1 MWGQLMRPEFILPK
15 VLPPAISWLKTQADL
30 VPLHGGR
37 VSDEMSQTLPCL
49 RVTVGFYLPANRWE
63 RKPVYQ
69 IDAWA
74 TTMSAADTLGT
85 TVANV
90 WPDFKGNVGVSSYVA
105 GAWLHTDGPLPLR
118 DPDTQLFRTMVQAAL
133 EIHAGGF

>member
-1 MWGQLMRPEFILPK
+1 MWGHLMRPEYILPK

-37 VSDEMSQTLPCL
+37 VDIEISQTLPCL
-49 RVTVGFYLPANRWE
+49 RVAVGFYLPANRWE

-74 TTMSAADTLGT
+74 RTMTEADALGT
-85 TVANV
+85 MVANV
-90 WPDFKGNVGVSSYVA
+90 WPDIHGNVGVSSYIA

-118 DPDTQLFRTMVQAAL
+118 DPETQLYRTMVQAAL

>member
-1 MWGQLMRPEFILPK
+1 MRSEFIIPK
-15 VLPPAISWLKTQADL
+15 VLPPAILWLKNQPDL
-30 VPLHGGR
+30 LAIHGGR

-69 IDAWA
+69 IDAWGK
-74 TTMSAADTLGT
+74 TMGEADTLGT
-85 TVANV
+85 LVANV
-90 WPDFKGNVGVSSYVA
+90 WPDFHGTVGQANIV

-118 DPDTQLFRTMVQAAL
+118 DPDTQLYRTMVQAAL

>member
-1 MWGQLMRPEFILPK
+1 MRPEFIIPK
-15 VLPPAISWLKTQADL
+15 VLPAAISWLKNQPDL
-30 VPLHGGR
+30 LALHGGR

-63 RKPVYQ
+63 RKPVFQ
-69 IDAWA
+69 IDAWG
-74 TTMSAADTLGT
+74 TTMSAADSLGT

-90 WPDFKGNVGVSSYVA
+90 WPDFKGNVGAANIA

-118 DPDTQLFRTMVQAAL
+118 DPDTQLYRTMVQAAL